1 MSRDWAEKTAQ
12 KLIEQDAVRQGLCLI
27 LGASDTGK
35 TTLAFDLA
43 KRLTRNH
50 RVAIVDADIGQ
61 SHIGP
66 PTTVGW
72 AVIDKTQRNF
82 EELRPH
88 GINFVGHVTPVGHL
102 LQLTAA
108 IVRCVEQ
115 ARTNSDLVIIDTPGL
130 VTGPAAAVLWWTIHR
145 ILRPELILAVQK
157 EDELNYILQG
167 LPPTNS
173 QLRVLKS
180 PSDIPTKSPQQRL
193 AYRQKQFA
201 RYFKDSHSIT
211 IDITKIAVQ
220 TTQPINP
227 DRLNGKLLAL
237 RDEKAA
243 DITIAFVESWNPDTK
258 TAIIK
263 APTLDIAEVC
273 CLVLGDVTVEMP

>member
-1 MSRDWAEKTAQ
+1 MSRNWAENTAQ
-12 KLIEQDAVRQGLCLI
+12 KLVEQDAVRQGLCLV

-35 TTLAFDLA
+35 TTLTFDFA

-72 AVIDKTQRNF
+72 TVIDKTQCNF
-82 EELRPH
+82 EELQPH
-88 GINFVGHVTPVGHL
+88 GISFVGHVTPVGHL

-115 ARTNSDLVIIDTPGL
+115 ATTKSDVIIIDTPGL
-130 VTGPAAAVLWWTIHR
+130 VVGSIATALWWTIHK
-145 ILRPELILAVQK
+145 ILRPETILAVQK
-157 EDELNYILQG
+157 EDELNDIIGG
-167 LPPTNS
+167 LAPPTP
-173 QLRVLKS
+173 QLKVLKS
-180 PSDIPTKSPQQRL
+180 PPDIPTKSPQQRL

-201 RYFKDSHSIT
+201 RYFRDSCSVT
-211 IDITKIAVQ
+211 LDLTKIAVQ
-220 TTQPINP
+220 TSQPINP

-243 DITIAFVESWNPDTK
+243 DIAIAFVESWNPDTK

-263 APTLDIAEVC
+263 APTLDIAEIC
-273 CLVLGDVTVEMP
+273 CLVLGDVMVEMP

>member
-12 KLIEQDAVRQGLCLI
+12 GLVEQDAIRQGLCLV

-35 TTLAFDLA
+35 TTLAFNLA
-43 KRLTRNH
+43 KRLTQNH

-61 SHIGP
+61 SHVGP

-72 AVIDKTQRNF
+72 TTINSTQCNLK
-82 EELRPH
+82 ELQPH
-88 GINFVGHVTPVGHL
+88 GISFVGHMTPVGHL

-130 VTGPAAAVLWWTIHR
+130 VVGHAAAVLWWTVHK
-145 ILRPELILAVQK
+145 ILRPEMILAVQK
-157 EDELNYILQG
+157 ETELNDIIEG
-167 LPPTNS
+167 LAPATS
-173 QLRVLKS
+173 QLKVLKS
-180 PSDIPTKSPQQRL
+180 PSDISAKSPQQRL
-193 AYRQKQFA
+193 AYRQRQFA

-211 IDITKIAVQ
+211 LDLTKIAIQ

-227 DRLNGKLLAL
+227 DRLRGKLLAL
-237 RDEKAA
+237 RDEKTA
-243 DITIAFVESWNPDTK
+243 DIAIAFVESWNPDTK
-258 TAIIK
+258 TVIIK
-263 APTLDIAEVC
+263 VPKLDINKVC
-273 CLVLGDVTVEMP
+273 CIVLGDVIVEMP